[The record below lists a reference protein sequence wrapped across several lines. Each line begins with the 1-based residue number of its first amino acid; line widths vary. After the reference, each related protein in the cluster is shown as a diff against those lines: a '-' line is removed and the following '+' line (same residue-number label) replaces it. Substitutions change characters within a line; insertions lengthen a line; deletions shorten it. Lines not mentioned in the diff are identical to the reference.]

1 MSMDCEYSSYEYQVY
16 LRSDLMVDSFK
27 DGVMQVLDE
36 LSTIEQKKIFPFKV
50 SRSSL
55 NYLNVSLTYY
65 VLDNNRDINDF
76 YVKPVF
82 KSRKKKPSKPTD
94 LVMKLSD
101 IDPLAVC
108 IKLTVNIIII
118 QLYKAK
124 CKYEN

>member
-36 LSTIEQKKIFPFKV
+36 FSTIEKKKIFPFKV

-76 YVKPVF
+76 YVKPIF

-118 QLYKAK
+118 QLYKAT